1 MFLKEL
7 IMELVFASA
16 NENKY
21 EEFLSIL
28 NTSDVR
34 LINTFKLN
42 ESEVIENQNTFKDNA
57 ALKALAY
64 ARTFNQVALADDS
77 GLVVDAIKPLPGI
90 YSKRYSGL
98 GDLENN
104 LKLLQVLKNNQNR
117 DARFVCVIAIAF
129 PDGKIFTYEGNMLGT
144 IALTLKGGMGFGYD
158 PIFIPKNE
166 QATLAEL
173 GPAFK
178 DQYSH
183 RSIALN
189 NFLEAKDE
197 VIDYWRYTW
206 QK

>member
-104 LKLLQVLKNNQNR
+104 LKLLQVLKNRSEEHTSELQSR
-117 DARFVCVIAIAF
+117 PHLVCRLLLEKKK
-129 PDGKIFTYEGNMLGT
+129 KIIKRL
-144 IALTLKGGMGFGYD
+144 
-158 PIFIPKNE
+158 
-166 QATLAEL
+166 
-173 GPAFK
+173 
-178 DQYSH
+178 
-183 RSIALN
+183 
-189 NFLEAKDE
+189 
-197 VIDYWRYTW
+197 
-206 QK
+206 